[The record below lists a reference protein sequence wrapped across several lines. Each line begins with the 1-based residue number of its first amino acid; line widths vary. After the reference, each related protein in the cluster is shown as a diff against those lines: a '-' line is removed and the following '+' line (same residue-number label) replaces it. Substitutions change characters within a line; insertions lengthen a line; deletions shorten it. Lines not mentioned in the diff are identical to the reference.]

1 MVKEMIKADTYL
13 PFLQDQ
19 YGNYVVQ
26 KTLAVAEKDD
36 LEILITKMKPEME
49 ALRKGS
55 SFGQRIY
62 NKLVVNYPGL
72 QDKTLK
78 STRNKKKKN
87 NQKQNKVL
95 AVAKCKSKKNEDM
108 LQPGPIYQSYNNANN
123 FFPPQP
129 PVGYYGYPD
138 TSGQA
143 YPPSTDSSGNHQY
156 Y

>member
-1 MVKEMIKADTYL
+1 MIKADTYL

-36 LEILITKMKPEME
+36 LEILIMKIKPEME

-55 SFGQRIY
+55 GFGQRIY
-62 NKLVVNYPGL
+62 NKLINTYPAL

-78 STRNKKKKN
+78 PNKNKKKKSN
-87 NQKQNKVL
+87 SKQTKNL
-95 AVAKCKSKKNEDM
+95 AVGKCKAKKKEDI
-108 LQPGPIYQSYNNANN
+108 LPPGPIYQSYNNANN
-123 FFPPQP
+123 FFPPHP
-129 PVGYYGYPD
+129 HIGYYNYPD
-138 TSGQA
+138 PSGHV
-143 YPPSTDSSGNHQY
+143 YPTSTDLSGNHQY